1 MTRHSSRELWI
12 SLLAMVLIGSIYAI
26 VLWQTK
32 TIPAAAGLF
41 GHMIGIIGFMMMLM
55 TEILYSLR
63 KRSQL
68 ARWGRMSDWLQFHI
82 FTGLVG
88 PFMVF
93 LHTSWKF
100 NGLAG
105 MVTLLTIII
114 VVSGFVGRYIYT
126 RIPRTLEG
134 VELESPEGESQSA
147 ALARTRRRL
156 SVWYAFHIPIGIMLF
171 VAAFFHIIGAL
182 YYATLLH

>member
-1 MTRHSSRELWI
+1 MMTKHSNRELWI
-12 SLLAMVLIGSIYAI
+12 SLLAMAFIGSIYAI
-26 VLWQTK
+26 VVGLTK
-32 TIPAAAGLF
+32 TVPAAAGLF
-41 GHMIGIIGFMMMLM
+41 GHLLGIIGFIMMLM

-68 ARWGRMSDWLQFHI
+68 ARWGRMSDWLQFHV

-88 PFMVF
+88 PFMVL

-105 MVTLLTIII
+105 AVTLLTILI
-114 VVSGFVGRYIYT
+114 VASGFVGRYIYT

-134 VELESPEGESQSA
+134 VELESPEGKSQSA
-147 ALARTRRRL
+147 TL
-156 SVWYAFHIPIGIMLF
+156 VPHP
-171 VAAFFHIIGAL
+171 
-182 YYATLLH
+182 ATMESP